1 MPDAN
6 FPDNADVQAF
16 LRGPYVSMN
25 TIGVHHFNGNGHAR
39 NYAAKWM
46 CEQQVNASF
55 TLETEGR
62 AQHVY
67 VFNEDVYSLMKTVF
81 ITKTWTWFGEHQKKL
96 VEYKEELNRLSRR
109 YGGEATGNPRKRA
122 RIGMEDLL
130 T

>member
-6 FPDNADVQAF
+6 VPDNADVQAF
-16 LRGPYVSMN
+16 LRGPYVSVN

-46 CEQQVNASF
+46 REQQVNASF

-62 AQHVY
+62 AQRVY
-67 VFNEDVYSLMKTVF
+67 VF

-96 VEYKEELNRLSRR
+96 VECKEELNRLSRR

-130 T
+130 DIRSQHGSPVTNF